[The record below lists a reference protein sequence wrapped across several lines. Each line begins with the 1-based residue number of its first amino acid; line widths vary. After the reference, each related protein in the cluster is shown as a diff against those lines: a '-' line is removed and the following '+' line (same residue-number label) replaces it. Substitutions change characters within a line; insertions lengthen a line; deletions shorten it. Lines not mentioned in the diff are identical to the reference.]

1 MQDAALTM
9 QALHIG
15 EATQKELGDIFNT
28 FRSQVIVDRNAG
40 ETPSPDPKL
49 CRKPPDG
56 NSTYAHAG
64 GVYPLYTTG
73 VRTHDL
79 AVAQASQPPRSLAC

>member
-1 MQDAALTM
+1 MVDAGLTM
-9 QALHIG
+9 DALHIDKG
-15 EATQKELGDIFNT
+15 MQAELGEIFSS
-28 FRSQVIVDRNAG
+28 FRSQCIVEPG
-40 ETPSPDPKL
+40 ERVPPDPKK

-79 AVAQASQPPRSLAC
+79 AVAQASQPPRSHAC